1 MKALASDFDG
11 TFYFMKKNEPI
22 KKCDIEAALDEIQ
35 GKVHSITYNALTE
48 KFVDIIPDG
57 CSKGMGIDIVRN
69 ILKIDT
75 FAGIGDSMNDSP
87 MLENVDIAFTFPY
100 APKALQEKASQIVNS
115 VAEAIHSMV

>member
-1 MKALASDFDG
+1 LTEENADALASHVNHLFH
-11 TFYFMKKNEPI
+11 
-22 KKCDIEAALDEIQ
+22 
-35 GKVHSITYNALTE
+35 GKVNAFRNKE
-48 KFVDIIPDG
+48 FVDIIPDG

>member
-1 MKALASDFDG
+1 M
-11 TFYFMKKNEPI
+11 
-22 KKCDIEAALDEIQ
+22 DEIQ

-48 KFVDIIPDG
+48 ENADALASHVNHLFHGKVNAFRNKEFVDIIPDG